1 MATAVMDL
9 ISDDHRGLPG
19 ERMVRVEHLNL
30 APQTPGIMRSPR
42 RKERNGWSVVV
53 ERRMPGTRDAGVVMV
68 IVHPGEDLTVLTVD
82 WMDWRPR

>member
-42 RKERNGWSVVV
+42 I
-53 ERRMPGTRDAGVVMV
+53 A
-68 IVHPGEDLTVLTVD
+68 VLTALRS
-82 WMDWRPR
+82 WSR